1 MEFVESVNAKKDAPT
16 LCLNMIVKN
25 ESKIITRLFDS
36 VCSIIDCYCIC
47 DTGSTDNTVELITR
61 YFEEKNIPGKVV
73 FEPFKDFAHNR
84 NFSLQSCSG
93 MSDYILLMDADMM
106 LEVNFFDKNMLLAAD
121 SFLILQG
128 NESFFYNNTRI
139 VKNNGLYNYFGVTH
153 EYMNTPENNKMGKF
167 QKNELFIRDVGDGG
181 AKSNKFERDVELLKK
196 GIEDVPN
203 CERYYFYL
211 ANTYFDSG
219 KNDEAID
226 MYKKRIAFGGWDQE
240 IWYSYYR
247 IGLVHKRN
255 DNMSQAI
262 YQWLMAYESFPDRL
276 ENLYEIIQHYRVIGK
291 CKTAFIYYKLAKSI
305 LDKKLDWS
313 SYLFL
318 YNDVYT
324 YKIEYEFSIIACYLD
339 VKNINNQVVT
349 ILNKSDD
356 SGITN
361 NLFSNMKFYKDILKP
376 VKKMNIGIS
385 MHYVLND
392 EYIYF
397 HSSSSCLIH
406 NKEKNGYRMNM
417 RLVNYT
423 IDEKGYY
430 HDFGNHITT
439 INKYIEFDSDFRVT
453 NEKIVDEVYINRK
466 YIGVEDVRINAKPD
480 ESGNLQFI
488 GTGYHK
494 DDTIGVVIG
503 DYNPFDSKNNSLQ
516 PIEIKPSFAKTDCEK
531 NWVYINNQ
539 NEEVIYGWN
548 PLKICKIDKEAGL
561 LNLVRTIEMPK
572 IFKYV
577 RGSTNGFHYKNEFW
591 FIGHL
596 VSYEQPRHYYHI
608 VYVFDETMKLLRYSA
623 PFKFTNTCIEY
634 CLGLVV
640 EDERVICT
648 YSEWDKSTIISVFEK
663 SYMENLLAYV
673 A

>member
-1 MEFVESVNAKKDAPT
+1 
-16 LCLNMIVKN
+16 
-25 ESKIITRLFDS
+25 
-36 VCSIIDCYCIC
+36 
-47 DTGSTDNTVELITR
+47 
-61 YFEEKNIPGKVV
+61 
-73 FEPFKDFAHNR
+73 
-84 NFSLQSCSG
+84 
-93 MSDYILLMDADMM
+93 
-106 LEVNFFDKNMLLAAD
+106 
-121 SFLILQG
+121 
-128 NESFFYNNTRI
+128 
-139 VKNNGLYNYFGVTH
+139 
-153 EYMNTPENNKMGKF
+153 
-167 QKNELFIRDVGDGG
+167 
-181 AKSNKFERDVELLKK
+181 
-196 GIEDVPN
+196 
-203 CERYYFYL
+203 
-211 ANTYFDSG
+211 
-219 KNDEAID
+219 
-226 MYKKRIAFGGWDQE
+226 
-240 IWYSYYR
+240 
-247 IGLVHKRN
+247 
-255 DNMSQAI
+255 
-262 YQWLMAYESFPDRL
+262 
-276 ENLYEIIQHYRVIGK
+276 VIGK

-466 YIGVEDVRINAKPD
+466 YIGVEDVRINAKSD
-480 ESGNLQFI
+480 KSGNLQFI

-608 VYVFDETMKLLRYSA
+608 IYVFDETMKLLRYSA

-663 SYMENLLAYV
+663 SYMDNLLAYV